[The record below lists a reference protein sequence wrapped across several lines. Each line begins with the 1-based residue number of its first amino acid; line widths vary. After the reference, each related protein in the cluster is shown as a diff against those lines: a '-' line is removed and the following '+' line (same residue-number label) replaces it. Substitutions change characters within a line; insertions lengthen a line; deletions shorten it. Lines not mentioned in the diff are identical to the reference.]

1 MIIGGGTPAA
11 AGDHQKVKKNLLIKG
26 PWGEG
31 GFFLLFVPPRL
42 SRNCSD
48 WYPLLDICGF
58 KQCLIGD
65 RDGIY
70 DPGTANGRLLLGLK
84 GQISELELHTIR
96 SRLMAGLL
104 NKVDRGELAL
114 PLPVGLTRDE
124 RGIVLKDPNM
134 EVQQRLELGFSTFL
148 QVRSASKTA
157 KALNDQELSIPRR
170 DRFRE
175 VTWKRPTI
183 SAFFLVLRNPAYA
196 GAFVYGR
203 RQSVKKDLA
212 HRPLQRPLPISDW
225 KKRIND
231 KYPAYVS
238 WETYEKIQRMLDDN
252 RAEYTRDR

>member
-1 MIIGGGTPAA
+1 M
-11 AGDHQKVKKNLLIKG
+11 
-26 PWGEG
+26 
-31 GFFLLFVPPRL
+31 
-42 SRNCSD
+42 
-48 WYPLLDICGF
+48 LDR
-58 KQCLIGD
+58 D

-96 SRLMAGLL
+96 SRLIAGLL
-104 NKVDRGELAL
+104 NKADRGELAL

-124 RGIVLKDPNM
+124 RGVVLKDPDM
-134 EVQQRLELGFSTFL
+134 EMRQRLELVFSTFL

-157 KALNDQELSIPRR
+157 KALNDQEPSIPRR
-170 DRFRE
+170 DRFGE
-175 VTWKRPTI
+175 VTWMRPTI
-183 SAFFLVLRNPAYA
+183 GAVLLILRNPAYA

-238 WETYEKIQRMLDDN
+238 WETYEKIQRMLEESVLALPEGARSPRRERVIESTVGN
-252 RAEYTRDR
+252 IRLKHGIHVSRNHPHRHRPPWHLPIAQLSQLIEAP